1 MINIIN
7 YGLNNIF
14 SIKNCLDKINVNSKI
29 IDTPQDFKEG
39 NKIILPGVGSFKI
52 AMNKLKKNHWDE
64 FLKNYL
70 TNKNNYLLG
79 ICLGMQLLASKS
91 SEDGKSE
98 GLNLVNCEVKK
109 LSDMNCNERLPH
121 VGWNSLKFVNHCSI
135 FKNIPDNLDFYF
147 VHNYIMTNNKYV
159 VGEFEYGLKFTA
171 AIQNNNI
178 FGVQFHPEKSADA
191 GKIILKNFNDL

>member
-14 SIKNCLDKINVNSKI
+14 SIKNCLDKININSKI
-29 IDTPQDFKEG
+29 INTPQEFKEG

-52 AMNKLKKNHWDE
+52 AMNKLKKNHWDK
-64 FLKNYL
+64 FLKKYL
-70 TNKNNYLLG
+70 TNKTNYLLG
-79 ICLGMQLLASKS
+79 ICLGMQLLSSKS
-91 SEDGKSE
+91 SEDGESE
-98 GLNLVNCEVKK
+98 GLNLVNYEVKK

-121 VGWNSLKFVNHCSI
+121 VGWNSLKFVNNCSI

-147 VHNYIMTNNKYV
+147 VHSFVMTNNKYV

-191 GKIILKNFNDL
+191 GKIILKNFNNL